1 MMKEILGLFITLSAL
16 WHVIAFAYGI
26 VFIHFS
32 LKSVFNIVPYNKEWS
47 PVIRGADLHL
57 WMSGLALI
65 ILGILDK
72 GVDIYISNPK
82 LWTKVTVVIVWML
95 STLLMRKYAV
105 PALKNGSNE
114 LMIKFSALNIS
125 CWIYGAVLGCAKPLA
140 YGAVSYPVFILGFI
154 LTVIACLFVLNLVK
168 IRSVR

>member
-125 CWIYGAVLGCAKPLA
+125 CWIYGGSSRLCEAFSLWSCKLPCFYFWVL
-140 YGAVSYPVFILGFI
+140 Y
-154 LTVIACLFVLNLVK
+154 
-168 IRSVR
+168 